1 MISFVLFP
9 IASEP
14 ASMNISTLK
23 LVHRC
28 SPALFFSRIKTYS
41 VFARNFTK
49 LFAQYWLRSLRV
61 SFVLFVSFFSSC
73 VFILRRSSIN

>member
-1 MISFVLFP
+1 
-9 IASEP
+9 
-14 ASMNISTLK
+14 MNISTLK

-28 SPALFFSRIKTYS
+28 SPALFFSRIETYS

-61 SFVLFVSFFSSC
+61 SFVLFVCFFLP
-73 VFILRRSSIN
+73 VFLF